1 MSLDPDALVDR
12 RRLKRR
18 LTLWRTLAIVVAVV
32 LVAVV
37 FRDQVRGLTG
47 KPHIARFS
55 VSGIIT
61 DDPRRAE
68 ALSRVA
74 ENGDA
79 KALIVHI
86 NSPGGT
92 TVGAEGLFHAV
103 RKVALEKPVVTVIGT
118 LGASAGYLVALA
130 GDHIVARATSLTAS
144 IGVLVETAEFSRL
157 LDKLGVSTEAV
168 KSGALKNV
176 PSPFEPLDETGRA
189 AVQAV
194 VDDSYQWFVDIM
206 VARRPLNRP
215 RALELADG
223 RVFTGRQALAARLID
238 ELGGESDARKWLET
252 THGVSIELPT
262 HDVELEDSD
271 LGLLFRLL
279 GLAEKTLFSERLT
292 LDGLISV
299 WHPQR

>member
-1 MSLDPDALVDR
+1 MSLDPDALLDR

-18 LTLWRTLAIVVAVV
+18 LTFWRTLTVIVTIV
-32 LVAVV
+32 LVAVA
-37 FRDQVRGLTG
+37 FWDQVRGLTG

-61 DDPRRAE
+61 DDLRRVT
-68 ALSRVA
+68 ALSRIA
-74 ENGDA
+74 ENDDA

-130 GDHIVARATSLTAS
+130 GDHIVARATSLTGS

-206 VARRPLNRP
+206 VERRRVDRP
-215 RALELADG
+215 RAFELADG
-223 RVFTGRQALAARLID
+223 RVFTGRQALAAQLVD
-238 ELGGESDARKWLET
+238 ELGGESVARRWLKT
-252 THGVSIELPT
+252 THGIAIELPT
-262 HDVELEDSD
+262 QDVELEDSD
-271 LGLLFRLL
+271 VSLLSRLL
-279 GLAEKTLFSERLT
+279 GLAGKTLFSERLT

>member
-1 MSLDPDALVDR
+1 MSLDPDVLVDR

-18 LTLWRTLAIVVAVV
+18 LTFWRTLAIIVAIV
-32 LVAVV
+32 LVAVAL
-37 FRDQVRGLTG
+37 RDEVGPLSG
-47 KPHIARFS
+47 KPHVARFN
-55 VSGIIT
+55 VSGIVT
-61 DDPRRAE
+61 DDSRRVE

-79 KALIVHI
+79 KALLVRI

-92 TVGAEGLFHAV
+92 TVGAEVLFHAV

-130 GDHIVARATSLTAS
+130 GDHIVARATSLTGS

-194 VDDSYQWFVDIM
+194 VDDSYQWFVDVM
-206 VARRPLNRP
+206 VERRPLDRP

-223 RVFTGRQALAARLID
+223 RIFTGRQALAARLID
-238 ELGGESDARKWLET
+238 ELGGESDARVWLEK
-252 THGVSIELPT
+252 THDISSELPT
-262 HDVELEDSD
+262 QDVKFEDSD
-271 LGLLFRLL
+271 VTLLFRLL
-279 GLAEKTLFSERLT
+279 GLAEKMLFSERLT
-292 LDGLISV
+292 LDALISV
-299 WHPQR
+299 WHPQQ

>member
-1 MSLDPDALVDR
+1 MSLDPDALLDR

-18 LTLWRTLAIVVAVV
+18 LTFWRTLAIVVAII
-32 LVAVV
+32 LVAVG
-37 FRDQVRGLTG
+37 FRDQIRGLTD

-61 DDPRRAE
+61 DDSRRTE
-68 ALSRVA
+68 ALARVA
-74 ENGDA
+74 VNGNA

-130 GDHIVARATSLTAS
+130 GDHIVARATSLTGS

-194 VDDSYQWFVDIM
+194 VDDSYQWFVDIL
-206 VARRPLNRP
+206 VARRRLNRP

-238 ELGGESDARKWLET
+238 ELGSESDALRWLET
-252 THGVSIELPT
+252 THGIPIELPT
-262 HDVELEDSD
+262 DDVEIEDGDVS
-271 LGLLFRLL
+271 LLFRLL
-279 GLAEKTLFSERLT
+279 GLAEKTLFSERLA

-299 WHPQR
+299 WHPRR